1 MTSQNIVI
9 LEWRHKILR
18 SYWYFEPDEFKR
30 STIYERRILQPLF
43 TGSRSTMETLE
54 EHVEQF
60 KIDNKTPERRHWCAD
75 ALTDN
80 VINVSF
86 WCFLVFSW
94 LRRKYCQLCEEF
106 TTCTIGKGL
115 WFPPPLLRGP
125 RLPKLKLK
133 KIIFEVIMRHHKLCF
148 HSVLTVHFAMS

>member
-18 SYWYFEPDEFKR
+18 PYWYFKPDEFKR

-60 KIDNKTPERRHWCAD
+60 KIDNKTPEDVIDVLTHWRI
-75 ALTDN
+75 N
-80 VINVSF
+80 VINVLF

-94 LRRKYCQLCEEF
+94 LRGKYCQLCEEF

-115 WFPPPLLRGP
+115 WFPLPLLRGP
-125 RLPKLKLK
+125 RLLKLKLK
-133 KIIFEVIMRHHKLCF
+133 KIIFAVIMRHHKLCF